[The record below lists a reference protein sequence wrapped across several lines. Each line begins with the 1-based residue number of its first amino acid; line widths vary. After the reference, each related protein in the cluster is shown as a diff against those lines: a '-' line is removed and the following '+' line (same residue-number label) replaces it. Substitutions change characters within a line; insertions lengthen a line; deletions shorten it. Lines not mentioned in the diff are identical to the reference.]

1 VVNLIG
7 RFGLF
12 LLLLLPGAA
21 VAAVTPQAGAEAQA
35 EIERIEDYLNDL
47 DNVRA
52 RVVQINPD
60 GKTVTGTF
68 YLARPN
74 RLRLEYDRPSRVLI
88 VANRGQLVYH
98 DPLLNQLS
106 YLRVDSTPLGFLLT
120 NDVSLDGA
128 VTVTDLQRAGGEL
141 LVTVARTD
149 DPAAGQITLRF
160 ADSPLELLGWAVR
173 DPQGL
178 TTHVVLE
185 EFDPN
190 ARLRNDLFVF
200 MNPRV
205 FGGQRR

>member
-7 RFGLF
+7 RFGLVLF
-12 LLLLLPGAA
+12 LLLPGAA
-21 VAAVTPQAGAEAQA
+21 VAAVTPQAGAEVQA
-35 EIERIEDYLNDL
+35 AIERIEDYLNDL

-52 RVVQINPD
+52 RVVQINPN
-60 GKTVTGTF
+60 GNTVTGTF

-74 RLRLEYDRPSRVLI
+74 RLRLEYDRPSQVLI

-128 VTVTDLQRAGGEL
+128 VTVTDFQRAGGEL
-141 LVTVARTD
+141 LVTLARTD

-185 EFDPN
+185 ELDPN

-205 FGGQRR
+205 FGNQRR